1 MPTLISKRG
10 LAKRAATSV
19 QQTPA
24 EILYLACRDDPA
36 VFISNFIKI
45 QHPIHGSMQLKL
57 YSKQVEYIDCL
68 RDNGS
73 TLGLFARQS
82 GSTTT
87 TLAFILWE
95 ALEKCGHSIAV
106 LSENHAMSAHSA
118 AIVQYMIR
126 ELPEFLRAMV
136 VRMNRYC
143 VEFTNGSRIIFD
155 RASVGALRGRTVNRV
170 FVDQVA
176 HIQES
181 EQHYL
186 WSELLRLAF
195 SGRSVNTTTT
205 PSKRDDIFHRQWHVA
220 TTSPASTAFKP
231 FVCTLD
237 DMTWSNIDKDQV
249 RQQLGDE
256 AFRREYMCEFV

>member
-10 LAKRAATSV
+10 LAKRAATIAP
-19 QQTPA
+19 QTTA

-36 VFISNFIKI
+36 VFISSFIKI
-45 QHPIHGSMQLKL
+45 AHPIHGAMQLAL
-57 YSKQVEYIDCL
+57 HSKQVEYIDCL
-68 RDNGS
+68 RDNAS
-73 TLGLFARQS
+73 TMGLFARQS

-95 ALEKCGHSIAV
+95 ALEKGGHSIAV
-106 LSENHAMSAHSA
+106 LSENQAMSANSA
-118 AIVQYMIR
+118 DIVQYMIR
-126 ELPEFLRAMV
+126 ELPEFLRTMV

-143 VEFTNGSRIIFD
+143 IEFANGSRIIFD
-155 RASVGALRGRTVNRV
+155 RVSAGVLRGRTINRV

-176 HIQES
+176 HVQET

-195 SGRSVNTTTT
+195 SGRSVNTITSPRKKDDLFHLQWQLATTT
-205 PSKRDDIFHRQWHVA
+205 PS
-220 TTSPASTAFKP
+220 AFQP
-231 FVCTLD
+231 FKCTLD
-237 DMTWSNIDKDQV
+237 DMTWSNIDKDQM
-249 RQQLGDE
+249 RQQIGDE

>member
-10 LAKRAATSV
+10 LAKRAATYV

-36 VFISNFIKI
+36 VFISSFIKI
-45 QHPIHGSMQLKL
+45 HHPIRGAVQLAL
-57 YSKQVEYIDCL
+57 HNKQIEYIDCL
-68 RDNGS
+68 RDNAS
-73 TLGLFARQS
+73 TMSLFARQA

-95 ALEKCGHSIAV
+95 ALEKCGHCTAV
-106 LSENHAMSAHSA
+106 LSENHAMSTHSSQL
-118 AIVQYMIR
+118 VQYMIR
-126 ELPEFLRAMV
+126 ELPEFLRTMV
-136 VRMNRYC
+136 VCMNRNYI
-143 VEFTNGSRIIFD
+143 EFVNGSKILFD
-155 RASVGALRGRTVNRV
+155 RASANALRGRTINRV

-176 HIQES
+176 HIQET

-186 WSELLRLAF
+186 WAELLRLAF
-195 SGRSVNTTTT
+195 SGRSVNTVTTPRKKDDLFHLQWEVATTT
-205 PSKRDDIFHRQWHVA
+205 PS
-220 TTSPASTAFKP
+220 AFKL

-237 DMTWSNIDKDQV
+237 DMTWSNIDKDQM
-249 RQQLGDE
+249 RQQIGDE